1 MGKDRRHEKN
11 LVSSAVVGDEVPV
24 GFGEVTIPVLPNCM
38 GLPRSANEKA
48 AG

>member
-1 MGKDRRHEKN
+1 MGKDRRHEKI

-24 GFGEVTIPVLPNCM
+24 GFGEVTIPVMPNCL

-48 AG
+48 A